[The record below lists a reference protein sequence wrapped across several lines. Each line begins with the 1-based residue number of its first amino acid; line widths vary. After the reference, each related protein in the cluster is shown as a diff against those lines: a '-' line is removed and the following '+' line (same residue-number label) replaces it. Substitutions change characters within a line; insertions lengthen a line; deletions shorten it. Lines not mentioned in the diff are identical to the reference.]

1 MNQFLNADK
10 YKKIKIKRFSAFL
23 LIAAVII
30 IQVCFMLCCYKNYE
44 DKADIL
50 DYMAAEDYDS
60 GLDLAVRLMKED
72 KKHPAQMLEQYG
84 YRYSLQNRFYADFL
98 KQCMASAAIS
108 GLALT
113 VFLAGRY
120 LREKYERKVLAEYL
134 NSLNQ
139 RLSGFWNRSDSQEG
153 FIETEKVSD
162 KHAEKA
168 SDNHT
173 EKVSDNH
180 TEKAS
185 DKHTQMKFPVL
196 EGFEEDTGRLN
207 EQLERFEEYLSFARE
222 QSFMEKE
229 KTKKL
234 VTDLSHQLK
243 TPVAALD
250 TCFTIL
256 EDTELAKEE
265 RTEFYQRCRNELD
278 GLKTLLES
286 MIQISN
292 MESGLI
298 QIKLKKAL
306 LMDTVVLAVNRIY
319 PKASEKQTEL
329 VFECEPQMDQA
340 EIMHD
345 TKWLCEA
352 LINVLD
358 NAVKYSPCGSE
369 IFVRIQKGISFAKI
383 EIQDQG
389 IGIDKKDF
397 HKVFQRFYRGRSPWV
412 QQAEGAG
419 VGLYLAQKIIAEHHG
434 MLSVKAGNGR
444 EQGFPGSIFVIRL
457 PYL

>member
-10 YKKIKIKRFSAFL
+10 FKKIKIKRFSAFL
-23 LIAAVII
+23 LIAAVIM
-30 IQVCFMLCCYKNYE
+30 IQACFMLCCYKNYE

-72 KKHPAQMLEQYG
+72 KKHPAQMLKQYG

-98 KQCMASAAIS
+98 KQCMVSAAIS

-113 VFLAGRY
+113 VFLVGRY

-139 RLSGFWNRSDSQEG
+139 RLSGFWNRSDRKEG
-153 FIETEKVSD
+153 FIE
-162 KHAEKA
+162 
-168 SDNHT
+168 
-173 EKVSDNH
+173 

-185 DKHTQMKFPVL
+185 DKHTEMKLPVL

-207 EQLERFEEYLSFARE
+207 EQLERFEEYLSLARE